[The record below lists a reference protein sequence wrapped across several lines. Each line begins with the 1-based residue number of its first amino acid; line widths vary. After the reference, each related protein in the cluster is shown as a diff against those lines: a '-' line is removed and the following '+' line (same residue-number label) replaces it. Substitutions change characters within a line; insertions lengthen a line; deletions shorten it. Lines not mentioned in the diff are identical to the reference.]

1 MLLAVRDFCQLR
13 VFTNQIIETQCKE
26 LPCFASSLTDHLPL
40 SDPAEFVHC
49 KMFSS
54 PGWYR
59 KYAKLRRSNER
70 LVTVLPI
77 RTNGF
82 GTSTDFSASL
92 SNSVAVGVPEYLQKS
107 SPNSWWSPRSKDR
120 SASASGLP
128 KYSYKDVQKA
138 TQNFTTIL
146 GEGSFG
152 PVYKATMPTGGIVA
166 VKVLASDSHQGEK
179 EFHTEVCLL
188 GRLHHRNL
196 VNLVGYC
203 VDKGK
208 YMLIYEFMS
217 NGSLATLLYG
227 EGERCLTWEERLQ
240 IALDIS
246 HGIEYLHEGAV
257 PPVIHRDLKSAN
269 ILLDQSMRAKV
280 ADFGLSKEEVF
291 DGRNSGI
298 KGTYGY
304 IDPEY
309 ISTNKFTMKSDV
321 YSFGVI
327 IFELITA
334 IHPHQNLMEYVNLA
348 AMSPDGVDEILDQQL
363 AGECNMEEVRQL
375 AKIAHKCLHK
385 SPRKRPLMGEV
396 TQAILKIK
404 QRRLGKEDTM
414 SMAETDFSR
423 IMSRIQEQHVELT
436 KLASLNEIN

>member
-1 MLLAVRDFCQLR
+1 MVHKGDFVVIGISVGLALGILIASLLFFGIRWYKKHVHLR
-13 VFTNQIIETQCKE
+13 QN
-26 LPCFASSLTDHLPL
+26 
-40 SDPAEFVHC
+40 
-49 KMFSS
+49 
-54 PGWYR
+54 
-59 KYAKLRRSNER
+59 SNER
-70 LVTVLPI
+70 NVTVLPI
-77 RTNGF
+77 RTNGL
-82 GTSTDFSASL
+82 GTSNDFSASL
-92 SNSVAVGVPEYLQKS
+92 SNSIAIQVPEHHQKS
-107 SPNSWWSPRSKDR
+107 SSNSWWSLHSKDR
-120 SASASGLP
+120 FASASGLP

-138 TQNFTTIL
+138 TENFTTIL

-152 PVYKATMPTGGIVA
+152 PVYKATMPTGGVAA
-166 VKVLASDSHQGEK
+166 VKVLAANSHQGEK

-208 YMLIYEFMS
+208 HMLIYEFMS
-217 NGSLATLLYG
+217 NGSLANILYG
-227 EGERCLTWEERLQ
+227 EGERGLSWEERLQ

-291 DGRNSGI
+291 DGRNSGV

-309 ISTNKFTMKSDV
+309 ISTNKFTMKSDI

-348 AMSPDGVDEILDQQL
+348 AMGPDGVDEILDKRL
-363 AGECNMEEVRQL
+363 VGECNIEEVRGL
-375 AKIAHKCLHK
+375 AKIAHKCLQK
-385 SPRKRPLMGEV
+385 LPRKRPSIGEV
-396 TQAILKIK
+396 TQAILKVK
-404 QRRLGKEDTM
+404 QRRLAKEDTM
-414 SMAETDFSR
+414 SMAEGDFSR
-423 IMSRIQEQHVELT
+423 IMSRIQDQHIELT
-436 KLASLNEIN
+436 KLASLNGD

>member
-1 MLLAVRDFCQLR
+1 MVHRGDLVVIGVSVGLGLGILIASL
-13 VFTNQIIETQCKE
+13 VFFGIR
-26 LPCFASSLTDHLPL
+26 
-40 SDPAEFVHC
+40 
-49 KMFSS
+49 
-54 PGWYR
+54 WYR
-59 KYAKLRRSNER
+59 KRENLRRCSNER
-70 LVTVLPI
+70 SVTVLPI

-92 SNSVAVGVPEYLQKS
+92 SNSIAVQAPEHHQKS
-107 SPNSWWSPRSKDR
+107 SANSWWSRQSKDR
-120 SASASGLP
+120 FASASGLP

-152 PVYKATMPTGGIVA
+152 PVYKATMPTGGVAA
-166 VKVLASDSHQGEK
+166 VKVLASNSHQGEK

-196 VNLVGYC
+196 VNLIGYC

-208 YMLIYEFMS
+208 HMLIYEFMS
-217 NGSLATLLYG
+217 NGSLANILYG
-227 EGERCLTWEERLQ
+227 EQERRLSWEERLQ

-280 ADFGLSKEEVF
+280 ADFGLSKEEGF

-304 IDPEY
+304 IDPVY
-309 ISTNKFTMKSDV
+309 ISTNKFTMRSDI
-321 YSFGVI
+321 YSFGII

-348 AMSPDGVDEILDQQL
+348 AMSPDGVDEILDKQL
-363 AGECNMEEVRQL
+363 AGECYIEEVREL
-375 AKIAHKCLHK
+375 AKIGHKCLHK
-385 SPRKRPLMGEV
+385 LPRKRPSIAEA

-404 QRRLGKEDTM
+404 QRCLRKEDTM
-414 SMAETDFSR
+414 SMAEGDFSR
-423 IMSRIQEQHVELT
+423 IMSRIQDQHIELT
-436 KLASLNEIN
+436 KLASLKEAN

>member
-1 MLLAVRDFCQLR
+1 MVHKGDLVVIGISVGLALGILIASLVFFGLR
-13 VFTNQIIETQCKE
+13 
-26 LPCFASSLTDHLPL
+26 
-40 SDPAEFVHC
+40 
-49 KMFSS
+49 
-54 PGWYR
+54 WYR
-59 KYAKLRRSNER
+59 KYVKLRRTNE
-70 LVTVLPI
+70 LSVTVLPI

-92 SNSVAVGVPEYLQKS
+92 SNSVAVEVPEYHQRS
-107 SPNSWWSPRSKDR
+107 SPKSWWSPHSNDR
-120 SASASGLP
+120 VASASGLP

-152 PVYKATMPTGGIVA
+152 PVYKATMPTGGVAA

-217 NGSLATLLYG
+217 NGSLASLLYG
-227 EGERCLTWEERLQ
+227 EGERGLNWDERLQ

-257 PPVIHRDLKSAN
+257 PSVIHRDLKSAN
-269 ILLDQSMRAKV
+269 ILLDESMRAKV

-348 AMSPDGVDEILDQQL
+348 AMSPDGVDEILDKQL
-363 AGECNMEEVRQL
+363 AGEYNIEEVRQL

-385 SPRKRPLMGEV
+385 SPRKRPSIGEV

-414 SMAETDFSR
+414 SMTETSFSR
-423 IMSRIQEQHVELT
+423 IMSRIQEQHVDLT
-436 KLASLNEIN
+436 KLANVKEVN